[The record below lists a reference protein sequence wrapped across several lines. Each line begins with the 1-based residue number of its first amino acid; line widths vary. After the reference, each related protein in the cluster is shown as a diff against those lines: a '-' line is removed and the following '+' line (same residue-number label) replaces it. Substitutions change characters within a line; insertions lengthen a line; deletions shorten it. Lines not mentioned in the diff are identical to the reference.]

1 MKRYLVAFLFVVV
14 VTTGFQ
20 SDPTIQIDGVMG
32 KDEWQGAEKWLS
44 GDGYKLLI
52 KKDKETLYGVM
63 TGDNKFWAHLY
74 LSDNL
79 FVKVMH
85 VSAALG
91 SVEYK
96 RENKLWHTTDTFN
109 YQVRDKVYN
118 SNTEAAMLIY
128 YAAHGWVAN
137 NNNLG
142 SSKTIEFKVNIKE
155 WKGPLY
161 FACVMADHDKKLHR
175 FPATLNDNT
184 VLPRLVQGHAPD
196 PLSFDPAKWK
206 RIK

>member
-1 MKRYLVAFLFVVV
+1 MKRNLVALLTVLVVI
-14 VTTGFQ
+14 TGFQ
-20 SDPTIQIDGVMG
+20 SGRTIRIDGVMG
-32 KDEWQGAEKWLS
+32 KEEWQGAEEWLS

-52 KKDKETLYGVM
+52 KKDKETLHGVI
-63 TGDNKFWAHLY
+63 TSKNKYWAHLY
-74 LSDNL
+74 ISDNSL
-79 FVKVMH
+79 IKVMH

-96 RENKLWHTTDTFN
+96 RKNKLWLTTDTFN

-118 SNTEAAMLIY
+118 SNTETAMMNY
-128 YAAHGWVAN
+128 YSTHGWVAN

-142 SSKTIEFKVNIKE
+142 NGKTIEFKVNIKE

-161 FACVMADHDKKLHR
+161 FACVMANYDMKLNG
-175 FPATLNDNT
+175 FPANLNDNT
-184 VLPRLVQGHAPD
+184 MLPRLVQGNAPD
-196 PLSFDPAKWK
+196 SLSFEPGSWK

>member
-1 MKRYLVAFLFVVV
+1 MKEHLVALLTVLVVA
-14 VTTGFQ
+14 TAFQ
-20 SDPTIQIDGVMG
+20 SDHTIRIDGIMG
-32 KDEWQGAEKWLS
+32 QQEWQGAEEWLS
-44 GDGYKLLI
+44 KEGYKLLI
-52 KKDKETLYGVM
+52 KRDKETLYGVI
-63 TGDNKFWAHLY
+63 TGKNKYWAHIY
-74 LSDNL
+74 ISDNSL
-79 FVKVMH
+79 IKVMH

-96 RENKLWHTTDTFN
+96 RKAKRWLTTDTFS

-128 YAAHGWVAN
+128 YAAYGWVAN

-142 SSKTIEFKVNIKE
+142 SSKTIEFKVNINE

-161 FACVMADHDKKLHR
+161 FACVMANYDMKLNG
-175 FPATLNDNT
+175 FPVNLNDNT
-184 VLPRLVQGHAPD
+184 MLPRLVQGNAPD
-196 PLSFDPAKWK
+196 SLSFDPGKWK